1 MVAEKNHI
9 ELFDLEKDLSETR
22 ELAAQHPKVVCELTD
37 KYNPWLDEMADPV
50 SKQVKRWHPDSC
62 SPARKMSKEEKKAA
76 WAKKPHGPK
85 HAKQSEVA
93 KLLNHQTN
101 SPFGKPD
108 QTHMMLSK
116 RHRMKTF
123 LSFSI
128 FCCWAAVATAARA
141 ERPNIIMFLID
152 DQNASSI
159 AAFGGDTYTPNLDRM
174 VEEGMKFTRA
184 YVSSSVCTPS
194 RYSFLT
200 GRFAGNSHSKLY
212 TEAVGG
218 EENQGLP
225 NFNVALERDR
235 MNVGNVLREA
245 GYTTGF
251 VGKFHLTSKL
261 DLPEF
266 YQGKNRWINIP
277 KHASP
282 GPETSAQFKHNE
294 RWMRRY
300 LKTLGFSWAKNVY
313 PENTPSPYSMHN
325 PEWTTVA
332 ALEFIEENKDG
343 PFYLHLCSTLLHG
356 PDRSW
361 RKSMDHPLITG
372 EGEVESLPEV
382 MTPRAE
388 LLKTITEKGFD
399 PDSHVAGEA
408 WIDDSLGAIFRKLK
422 ELGIDDNTLVIFAPD
437 HGRDGKA
444 SVFSRGSCQ
453 VPMIMRWPKG
463 IPAGQV
469 CEELVQNIDLVP
481 TFFELGK
488 AAKPESYRID
498 GQSLTPLLKNGKAR
512 DWRNHLYLEMGAAR
526 ATVTKDWSYIAVRYT
541 EDQIATIKKS
551 APRNLPRAMS
561 YIGRLGIGV
570 RGADR
575 PGFFDED
582 QLYHLKRDPKEM
594 KNLAYQKAQATRL
607 KEMRYRMQQ
616 DLEVIGR
623 PFGEFIPG
631 GNAAEPGQIGKQI
644 EIVKQLEIKGKT
656 VTVPRALKRNLG
668 VTDEPIPDDKVKRKA
683 KREAR
688 RKARKE
694 AKSKSQKNSD
704 Q

>member
-1 MVAEKNHI
+1 
-9 ELFDLEKDLSETR
+9 
-22 ELAAQHPKVVCELTD
+22 
-37 KYNPWLDEMADPV
+37 
-50 SKQVKRWHPDSC
+50 
-62 SPARKMSKEEKKAA
+62 
-76 WAKKPHGPK
+76 
-85 HAKQSEVA
+85 
-93 KLLNHQTN
+93 
-101 SPFGKPD
+101 
-108 QTHMMLSK
+108 
-116 RHRMKTF
+116 MKTIV
-123 LSFSI
+123 SFSI
-128 FCCWAAVATAARA
+128 FCLLGNLSPASQSQ
-141 ERPNIIMFLID
+141 RPNIIMFLID
-152 DQNASSI
+152 DQNPSSI

-174 VEEGMKFTRA
+174 AQEGMKFTRA

-212 TEAVGG
+212 LDAVGDK
-218 EENQGLP
+218 ENQGLP
-225 NFNVALERDR
+225 NFNVALERDN

-245 GYTTGF
+245 GYSTGF
-251 VGKFHLTSKL
+251 VGKFHLTSNL
-261 DLPEF
+261 DFPEF
-266 YQGKNRWINIP
+266 YKGKDKWINIP
-277 KHASP
+277 KNARP

-300 LKTLGFSWAKNVY
+300 LKELGFSWAKNVY
-313 PENTPSPYSMHN
+313 PENMPSPYSTHN

-356 PDRSW
+356 PDKSW

-372 EGEVESLPEV
+372 EGEVESLPEI
-382 MTPRAE
+382 MTPRVE
-388 LLKTITEKGFD
+388 LLKIIKEKGFD
-399 PDSHVAGEA
+399 PESHVAGEA
-408 WIDDSLGAIFRKLK
+408 WIDDSLGAILRKLK

-444 SVFSRGSCQ
+444 SVFSQGSCQ

-463 IPAGQV
+463 IAAGQV

-488 AAKPESYRID
+488 ADKPKSYRID
-498 GQSLTPLLKNGKAR
+498 GQSLTPLFKNGKAK

-541 EDQIATIKKS
+541 KEQITAIKRA
-551 APRNLPRAMS
+551 APQNLPKAMS

-582 QLYHLKRDPKEM
+582 QLYNLKTDPKEM
-594 KNLAYQKAQATRL
+594 KNLASHIGHSSRV
-607 KEMRYRMQQ
+607 KEMRQKMQQ
-616 DLEVIGR
+616 DLQVIGR

-631 GNAAEPGQIGKQI
+631 GNAAKPGQVSKQI
-644 EIVKQLEIKGKT
+644 KIVKQLEIKGKT
-656 VTVPRALKRNLG
+656 VTVPEALKQDID
-668 VTDEPIPDDKVKRKA
+668 VTDEPPHVDKAKRKA
-683 KREAR
+683 QRETRRNAR
-688 RKARKE
+688 EE
-694 AKSKSQKNSD
+694 AKKKVREKD
-704 Q
+704 KEGETE

>member
-1 MVAEKNHI
+1 MKNKI
-9 ELFDLEKDLSETR
+9 NR
-22 ELAAQHPKVVCELTD
+22 I
-37 KYNPWLDEMADPV
+37 
-50 SKQVKRWHPDSC
+50 
-62 SPARKMSKEEKKAA
+62 
-76 WAKKPHGPK
+76 
-85 HAKQSEVA
+85 
-93 KLLNHQTN
+93 LLILCGSTM
-101 SPFGKPD
+101 F
-108 QTHMMLSK
+108 
-116 RHRMKTF
+116 
-123 LSFSI
+123 
-128 FCCWAAVATAARA
+128 AAVGRG

-152 DQNASSI
+152 DQNPSSI

-174 VEEGMKFTRA
+174 AEEGMKFTRA

-212 TEAVGG
+212 NDAVGG
-218 EENQGLP
+218 KENQGLP
-225 NFNVALERDR
+225 GFNVALERDK

-251 VGKFHLTSKL
+251 VGKFHLTSKS
-261 DLPEF
+261 DFPEF
-266 YQGKNRWINIP
+266 YKGKNRWINIS
-277 KHASP
+277 KDARP
-282 GPETSAQFKHNE
+282 GPEASAQFKHNE

-300 LKTLGFSWAKNVY
+300 LEELGFSWAKNVY
-313 PENTPSPYSMHN
+313 PENSHKPYSEHN

-332 ALEFIEENKDG
+332 ALEFIEENKNG

-356 PDRSW
+356 PDKSW
-361 RKSMDHPLITG
+361 RKSMDHPLVTG
-372 EGEVESLPEV
+372 EGEVKSIPEV

-444 SVFSRGSCQ
+444 SVFSHGAAQ
-453 VPMIMRWPKG
+453 VPMIMRWPKE
-463 IPAGQV
+463 IPTGQV

-481 TFFELGK
+481 TFFELGE
-488 AAKPESYRID
+488 AEKPESYRID
-498 GQSLTPLLKNGKAR
+498 GKSLTPLFKNGTAN
-512 DWRNHLYLEMGAAR
+512 DWRTHLYLEMGAAR

-541 EDQIATIKKS
+541 KEQISAIKRAGPK
-551 APRNLPRAMS
+551 NLPKAMS

-575 PGFFDED
+575 PGFFDQD
-582 QLYHLKRDPKEM
+582 QLYHLKKDPKEM
-594 KNLAYQKAQATRL
+594 KNLADNVVHASRMKKIRNLMQK
-607 KEMRYRMQQ
+607 
-616 DLEVIGR
+616 DLEAIGR

-631 GNAAEPGQIGKQI
+631 GNATAPGQIDRQI
-644 EIVKQLEIKGKT
+644 DIVKKLKIKGKT
-656 VTVPRALKRNLG
+656 VTVPESLKKSLG
-668 VTDEPIPDDKVKRKA
+668 VSDEPTLDKVTKKE

-688 RKARKE
+688 RKARE
-694 AKSKSQKNSD
+694 ARREAR
-704 Q
+704 

>member
-1 MVAEKNHI
+1 
-9 ELFDLEKDLSETR
+9 
-22 ELAAQHPKVVCELTD
+22 
-37 KYNPWLDEMADPV
+37 
-50 SKQVKRWHPDSC
+50 
-62 SPARKMSKEEKKAA
+62 
-76 WAKKPHGPK
+76 
-85 HAKQSEVA
+85 
-93 KLLNHQTN
+93 
-101 SPFGKPD
+101 
-108 QTHMMLSK
+108 
-116 RHRMKTF
+116 MKSYF
-123 LSFSI
+123 AFWI
-128 FCCWAAVATAARA
+128 FCLSAIVATAACGN
-141 ERPNIIMFLID
+141 RPNIILFLID
-152 DQNASSI
+152 DQNPSSI
-159 AAFGGDTYTPNLDRM
+159 AAFGGDTYTPHLDRM
-174 VEEGMKFTRA
+174 AEEGMKFTRA

-200 GRFAGNSHSKLY
+200 GRFAGNSYSKLY

-218 EENQGLP
+218 KENQGLP
-225 NFNVALERDR
+225 NFNVALERDN

-261 DLPEF
+261 DFPEF
-266 YQGKNRWINIP
+266 YKGKDGWINIP
-277 KHASP
+277 KDSTP
-282 GPETSAQFKHNE
+282 GPETSAQLKHNE

-313 PENTPSPYSMHN
+313 PENIHPPYAMHN
-325 PEWTTVA
+325 AEWTTVA
-332 ALEFIEENKDG
+332 ALEFIEQNKDG

-356 PDRSW
+356 PDKSW

-372 EGEVESLPEV
+372 EGAVKSLPEV

-408 WIDDSLGAIFRKLK
+408 WIDDSLGAIFGKLK
-422 ELGIDDNTLVIFAPD
+422 ELGIDDNTLVVFAPD

-444 SVFSRGSCQ
+444 SVFSHGSCQ
-453 VPMIMRWPKG
+453 IPMILRWPKG

-488 AAKPESYRID
+488 AEKPESYRID
-498 GQSLTPLLKNGKAR
+498 GQSLTPLFPNGKAK
-512 DWRNHLYLEMGAAR
+512 DWREHLYLEMGTAR
-526 ATVTKDWSYIAVRYT
+526 ATVTKDWSYIALRYT
-541 EDQIATIKKS
+541 KEQIAAIKK
-551 APRNLPRAMS
+551 AKPQNLPRAMS

-594 KNLAYQKAQATRL
+594 KNLAYNKDQAPRL
-607 KEMRYRMQQ
+607 KEMRHLMQQ

-631 GNAAEPGQIGKQI
+631 GNTAEPGQIDKQI
-644 EIVKQLEIKGKT
+644 EIVKQLEIQGKRVNVPESVTKG
-656 VTVPRALKRNLG
+656 LG
-668 VTDEPIPDDKVKRKA
+668 VTDEPTPGDKAKRNTKRKA
-683 KREAR
+683 R
-688 RKARKE
+688 RKTRKE
-694 AKSKSQKNSD
+694 AKSNNLKE
-704 Q
+704 

>member
-1 MVAEKNHI
+1 
-9 ELFDLEKDLSETR
+9 
-22 ELAAQHPKVVCELTD
+22 
-37 KYNPWLDEMADPV
+37 
-50 SKQVKRWHPDSC
+50 
-62 SPARKMSKEEKKAA
+62 
-76 WAKKPHGPK
+76 
-85 HAKQSEVA
+85 
-93 KLLNHQTN
+93 
-101 SPFGKPD
+101 
-108 QTHMMLSK
+108 
-116 RHRMKTF
+116 MKTF

-128 FCCWAAVATAARA
+128 FCLSALVATAAHG

-152 DQNASSI
+152 DQNPSSI

-174 VEEGMKFTRA
+174 AEEGMKFTRA

-200 GRFAGNSHSKLY
+200 GRFAGNSHSKKYL
-212 TEAVGG
+212 EEVGG
-218 EENQGLP
+218 VENQGIP
-225 NFNVALERDR
+225 SFNVALERDK

-261 DLPEF
+261 DFPEF
-266 YQGKNRWINIP
+266 YKGKDKWIDIP
-277 KHASP
+277 KDASP
-282 GPETSAQFKHNE
+282 GREASAQFKHNE

-300 LKTLGFSWAKNVY
+300 LKMLGFSWAKNVY
-313 PENTPSPYSMHN
+313 AENSHPPYSEHN
-325 PEWTTVA
+325 AEWTTVA
-332 ALEFIEENKDG
+332 ALEFIEENQDG

-356 PDRSW
+356 PDKSW
-361 RKSMDHPLITG
+361 RRSMDHPLITG

-388 LLKTITEKGFD
+388 ILKTIAERGFD

-444 SVFSRGSCQ
+444 SVFSHGAAQ

-481 TFFELGK
+481 TFFELGE
-488 AAKPESYRID
+488 AEKPESYRID
-498 GQSLTPLLKNGKAR
+498 GQSLAPLFKDGTAEGWR
-512 DWRNHLYLEMGAAR
+512 DHLYLEMGAAR

-541 EDQIATIKKS
+541 KEQIAAIQRAT
-551 APRNLPRAMS
+551 PQNLPRAMA

-582 QLYHLKRDPKEM
+582 QLYNLKRDPKEM
-594 KNLAYQKAQATRL
+594 KNLAYHPEHAPRI
-607 KEMRYRMQQ
+607 KEMRQLMQQ
-616 DLEVIGR
+616 DLETIGR

-631 GNAAEPGQIGKQI
+631 GNAAEPGQIDKQI
-644 EIVKQLEIKGKT
+644 EIVKQLEIRGKK
-656 VTVPRALKRNLG
+656 VTVPEALKKDSG
-668 VTDEPIPDDKVKRKA
+668 VTDEPTPDDKAKRRA
-683 KREAR
+683 EREAR
-688 RKARKE
+688 RKTREE
-694 AKSKSQKNSD
+694 AKSNEQKNSEK
-704 Q
+704 

>member
-1 MVAEKNHI
+1 MN
-9 ELFDLEKDLSETR
+9 
-22 ELAAQHPKVVCELTD
+22 
-37 KYNPWLDEMADPV
+37 
-50 SKQVKRWHPDSC
+50 
-62 SPARKMSKEEKKAA
+62 
-76 WAKKPHGPK
+76 
-85 HAKQSEVA
+85 
-93 KLLNHQTN
+93 
-101 SPFGKPD
+101 
-108 QTHMMLSK
+108 
-116 RHRMKTF
+116 TF

-128 FCCWAAVATAARA
+128 FCCWAVVATAAQA
-141 ERPNIIMFLID
+141 NRPNIIMFLID
-152 DQNASSI
+152 DQNPSSI
-159 AAFGGDTYTPNLDRM
+159 TAFGGDTYTPNLDRM
-174 VEEGMKFTRA
+174 AEEGMKFTRA

-212 TEAVGG
+212 ANAVGG
-218 EENQGLP
+218 KENQGLP

-261 DLPEF
+261 DFPEF
-266 YQGKNRWINIP
+266 YKGKDKWINIP
-277 KHASP
+277 KDASP
-282 GPETSAQFKHNE
+282 GTKASAQFKHNE

-313 PENTPSPYSMHN
+313 PENVRSPYSAHN

-332 ALEFIEENKDG
+332 ALEFIEENRDG

-388 LLKTITEKGFD
+388 LLKIIAEKGFD

-408 WIDDSLGAIFRKLK
+408 WIDDSLGAILRKLK

-437 HGRDGKA
+437 HGREGKA
-444 SVFSRGSCQ
+444 SVFSHGSCQ
-453 VPMIMRWPKG
+453 VPMIMRWPEG
-463 IPAGQV
+463 IAAGQV

-488 AAKPESYRID
+488 AEKPKSYRID
-498 GQSLTPLLKNGKAR
+498 GQSLTPLFKNGKAN

-541 EDQIATIKKS
+541 NEQIAAIKKAS
-551 APRNLPRAMS
+551 PQNLPRAMS

-570 RGADR
+570 RGAAR

-582 QLYHLKRDPKEM
+582 QLYHLTRDPKEM
-594 KNLAYQKAQATRL
+594 KNLAYKKAQATRIREL
-607 KEMRYRMQQ
+607 RNLMQQ
-616 DLEVIGR
+616 DLEAIGR

-631 GNAAEPGQIGKQI
+631 GNAAEPGQIDRQI
-644 EIVKQLEIKGKT
+644 EIVKQLEIRGKT
-656 VTVPRALKRNLG
+656 VTVPEALRTNLG
-668 VTDEPIPDDKVKRKA
+668 VKDELTPNDKAKRRA

-688 RKARKE
+688 RKARQE
-694 AKSKSQKNSD
+694 ARSNNQKNSNK
-704 Q
+704 